1 MRSSIFSNSKDV
13 FLDTVNAK
21 DFVQLDRVST
31 IYQSLKDSVNKPL
44 KMILLYG
51 KPGTGKSMFLTKLY
65 HDLSQSK
72 KVYLYNTPI
81 LDESEFYKTLA
92 QDLLDVKYRGELNYT
107 QFMKIINEHIVDNDP
122 DNIPII
128 LLDEAQLYSSILMEN
143 IRLLSD
149 TRKVKFVIT
158 LHKTE
163 KEDLIAKEHFQTR
176 IWESVELENASPTE
190 LKMYIQK
197 KLMKANCF
205 DTASMF
211 QTKSI
216 NLIYKLTSGNYRDTN
231 KLVYT
236 LFDIYSWYDKNNPM
250 KINRST
256 ISNKL
261 IEMAAL
267 HTGLIDD

>member
-1 MRSSIFSNSKDV
+1 MNYNVFSNSKDV

-21 DFVQLDRVST
+21 DYIQLDRVSG
-31 IYQSLKDSVNKPL
+31 IYQSLKDSVSKPL

-65 HDLSQSK
+65 YDLSETK

-81 LDESEFYKTLA
+81 VDESEFYKTLA
-92 QDLLDVKYRGELNYT
+92 QDLLNVKYKGELNFT
-107 QFMKIINEHIVDNDP
+107 QFMKIVDEHITEE
-122 DNIPII
+122 NIPIV
-128 LLDEAQLYSSILMEN
+128 LLDEAQLYSSSLMEK

-163 KEDLIAKEHFQTR
+163 KEDIIAKEHFQTR
-176 IWESVELENASPTE
+176 IWESIELENASITE

-205 DTASMF
+205 DTANMF
-211 QTKSI
+211 HAKPMA
-216 NLIYKLTSGNYRDTN
+216 LIHKLTSGNYRDTN

-236 LFDIYSWYDKNNPM
+236 LFDIYSWYDTNNPM
-250 KINRST
+250 KINRT
-256 ISNKL
+256 VISNKI
-261 IEMAAL
+261 IEMAAI
-267 HTGLIDD
+267 HTGLIND